1 MYEES
6 KTEYN
11 QAYHGV
17 DLLVYRG
24 QIISNI
30 GLQAIRENV
39 GQLISLNSFAST
51 TINKYIAEISST
63 SQKYI
68 RRWSCPLSYKSQ

>member
-6 KTEYN
+6 KIEYN
-11 QAYHGV
+11 KACHGV
-17 DLLVYRG
+17 DLLVYHG

-30 GLQAIRENV
+30 ELQTIRENV
-39 GQLISLNSFAST
+39 GQLISLNSFTST
-51 TINKYIAEISST
+51 TTNKHIAEIFST

-68 RRWSCPLSYKSQ
+68 ERWFCPLSYTIQ